1 MISRALPILLA
12 AAATLA
18 AQPATVEGRVT
29 NTLDGKPV
37 RKATVALRGTVR
49 SGTPPDVDTYLTEA
63 GADGRFKIENVPPG
77 KYQALPSHPSFTD
90 RLPDR
95 AADPMIVTL
104 EPGQHAVVSL
114 QLIPDGVISG
124 RTVDQEGDPIRA
136 AYVEVLR
143 YSYVSGKR
151 QLSVVRSA
159 PTNDRGEY
167 RAYGIPP
174 GSYYLRAAVRPGP
187 GTMLAFNMPNERIRG
202 APPELGF
209 ATTFYPGA
217 RDVAQTAPLEL
228 KPGAELTN
236 VDIRLQREAVYSV
249 RVKLPESSPGTPFS
263 GMTLQRRSPE
273 AAPSRGGW
281 VQRMYN
287 GFFEFAGVPPGPY
300 VLTATHGGTETKG
313 QVQYARHFVE
323 IVDHDV
329 EVPTLDFVPGID
341 VPGAVKVEGT
351 LPSPL
356 TNLRVLL
363 QSQEPGPGGGN
374 ATVDAD
380 GAFAIHNVLPE
391 TYQLH
396 VMPVPRGAYLK
407 SVKLGDRVLPNLEV
421 DLTGGARAI
430 TLVLATDGG
439 RIEGQVLNAE
449 GEPAPSVRVT
459 LIPDGA
465 RADRRKIATSDDK
478 GDYVFQDVAPGDYR
492 LFAWLDADPGA
503 PQDPEFRK
511 PFEKLSI
518 AVTIEPSSRQTV
530 PLTAIT
536 VHNFGDRLRNP

>member
-114 QLIPDGVISG
+114 QLSPDGVISG

-174 GSYYLRAAVRPGP
+174 GSY
-187 GTMLAFNMPNERIRG
+187 
-202 APPELGF
+202 
-209 ATTFYPGA
+209 
-217 RDVAQTAPLEL
+217 
-228 KPGAELTN
+228 
-236 VDIRLQREAVYSV
+236 
-249 RVKLPESSPGTPFS
+249 
-263 GMTLQRRSPE
+263 
-273 AAPSRGGW
+273 
-281 VQRMYN
+281 
-287 GFFEFAGVPPGPY
+287 
-300 VLTATHGGTETKG
+300 
-313 QVQYARHFVE
+313 
-323 IVDHDV
+323 
-329 EVPTLDFVPGID
+329 
-341 VPGAVKVEGT
+341 
-351 LPSPL
+351 
-356 TNLRVLL
+356 
-363 QSQEPGPGGGN
+363 
-374 ATVDAD
+374 
-380 GAFAIHNVLPE
+380 
-391 TYQLH
+391 
-396 VMPVPRGAYLK
+396 
-407 SVKLGDRVLPNLEV
+407 
-421 DLTGGARAI
+421 
-430 TLVLATDGG
+430 
-439 RIEGQVLNAE
+439 
-449 GEPAPSVRVT
+449 
-459 LIPDGA
+459 
-465 RADRRKIATSDDK
+465 
-478 GDYVFQDVAPGDYR
+478 
-492 LFAWLDADPGA
+492 
-503 PQDPEFRK
+503 
-511 PFEKLSI
+511 
-518 AVTIEPSSRQTV
+518 
-530 PLTAIT
+530 
-536 VHNFGDRLRNP
+536 